1 MLYSFLITVVI
12 LVVESFLSRR
22 NNVYL
27 GAILPVVYLVT
38 LIYLWFSET
47 FFVKSTFSF
56 LLAAFAGLV
65 ALLGIWINGR
75 ESLKKK

>member
-1 MLYSFLITVVI
+1 MLYSFLITIVI
-12 LVVESFLSRR
+12 LVIQFFLSRR

-47 FFVKSTFSF
+47 LFIKST
-56 LLAAFAGLV
+56 LLAAFAGLA
-65 ALLGIWINGR
+65 ALLGSWINGR

>member
-1 MLYSFLITVVI
+1 MLYSFLITIVI
-12 LVVESFLSRR
+12 LVIQFFLSRR

-47 FFVKSTFSF
+47 LFIKST
-56 LLAAFAGLV
+56 LLAAFAGLA

>member
-1 MLYSFLITVVI
+1 MLYSFLITIVI
-12 LVVESFLSRR
+12 LVIQFFLSRR

-38 LIYLWFSET
+38 FIYLWFSET
-47 FFVKSTFSF
+47 LFIKST
-56 LLAAFAGLV
+56 LLAAFAGLA